1 MKTFLPKL
9 SEIKRAWVEVDAADF
24 TLGRLATR
32 VANLLH
38 GKHKTTFTPHM
49 DTGDFVVVINA
60 KNVRF
65 TGRKL
70 LQKEYIRHT
79 GYPGGIRRKTLG
91 KVMDK
96 NPRYVIFHAVRNMLP
111 TNKLRQVMIKR
122 LKIVEGDKHNF
133 KIDRK
138 LTK

>member
-1 MKTFLPKL
+1 
-9 SEIKRAWVEVDAADF
+9 VEVDAADF